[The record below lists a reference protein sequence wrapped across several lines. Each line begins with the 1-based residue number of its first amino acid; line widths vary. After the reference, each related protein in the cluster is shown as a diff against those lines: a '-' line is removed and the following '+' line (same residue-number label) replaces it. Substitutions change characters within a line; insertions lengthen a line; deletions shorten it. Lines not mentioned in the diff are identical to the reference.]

1 MVHCIFLGRTPGF
14 DPCHFQV
21 GLPSYEACWEA
32 ESAAECLRSLQSRP
46 PPMRVACAM
55 TLLLSWPDS
64 DAPLFEASGFGMF
77 VLINGRNSSSL
88 FREPVPD

>member
-21 GLPSYEACWEA
+21 GLPSYEACWQA